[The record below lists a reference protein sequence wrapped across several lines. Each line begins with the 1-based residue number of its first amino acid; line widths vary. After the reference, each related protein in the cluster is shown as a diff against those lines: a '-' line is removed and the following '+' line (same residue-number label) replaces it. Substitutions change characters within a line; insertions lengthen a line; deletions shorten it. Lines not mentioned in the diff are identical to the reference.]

1 MLKTKNQRPKTD
13 LKTLRGKFITFEGID
28 GSGKSTQLRM
38 LASELR
44 VRGFDVLP
52 TCEPGGTP
60 LGRRLRAAFLETE
73 ENVAPLAELLLF
85 AADRAQHVNFLVK
98 PALDEGKI
106 VVSDRYSDATVA
118 YQGAGRGFPES
129 TIQEII
135 EFATGGLK
143 PDLTLFFDLPIEQA
157 LTRTDSRSDAGE
169 VKNRMDRETAEF
181 YERVRGAY
189 LTIAEDEP
197 QRFRVVDASG
207 STDEIKTM
215 VLEIVSEFLADTK

>member
-1 MLKTKNQRPKTD
+1 
-13 LKTLRGKFITFEGID
+13 LRGKFITFEGID

-44 VRGFDVLP
+44 VRGLNVLS

-60 LGRRLRAAFLETE
+60 LGRRLREAFLETE

-98 PALDEGKI
+98 PALEEGKI
-106 VVSDRYSDATVA
+106 VVSDRYADATVA
-118 YQGAGRGFPES
+118 YQGAGRGFSES
-129 TIQEII
+129 IINQII

-157 LTRTDSRSDAGE
+157 LRRTALRNEAGE
-169 VKNRMDRETAEF
+169 QKNRMDRETTAF

-189 LTIAEDEP
+189 LTIAGDEP
-197 QRFRVVDASG
+197 ERFRVIDASG
-207 STDEIKTM
+207 STGEIKTM
-215 VLEIVSEFLADTK
+215 VLEIVSEFLNT

>member
-1 MLKTKNQRPKTD
+1 
-13 LKTLRGKFITFEGID
+13 LRGKFITFEGID

-38 LASELR
+38 LTSELL
-44 VRGFDVLP
+44 VRGLSVLP

-60 LGRRLRAAFLETE
+60 LGRRLREAFLETE

-98 PALDEGKI
+98 PALEEGKI
-106 VVSDRYSDATVA
+106 VISDRYADATVA
-118 YQGAGRGFPES
+118 YQGAGRGFSENTVS
-129 TIQEII
+129 QII

-157 LTRTDSRSDAGE
+157 LLRTNSRRDAGE
-169 VKNRMDRETAEF
+169 RKNRMDKETAGF

-189 LTIAEDEP
+189 LTIAEEEP
-197 QRFRVVDASG
+197 ERFRVVDASG
-207 STDEIKTM
+207 STGEIKTL
-215 VLEIVSEFLADTK
+215 VLEIVSEFLSNTK